1 MKAEIVSIGT
11 ELLLGEIVDTNA
23 SFLASQLPHLGI
35 DVYYMHQVGDNIERL
50 QEVFTRAIGRSDL
63 ILTTGGLGPTD
74 DDLTRSIIASVM
86 GEEMSI
92 DPVLEQELRA
102 FFGDRSLTMPENNL
116 KQAMLIPSSQ
126 AIPNPVG
133 TAPGWWV
140 EKNGRII
147 VAMPGPPR
155 ELHHMWEHQVRPK
168 LRQRAGDQIL
178 VSRVL
183 KVTGISEG
191 AVDEM
196 CGDLLKAS
204 NPTIGVY
211 AKPDGIHV
219 RIGAK
224 AKDETAAQK
233 LIEPVESHL
242 RTTFGNNLWGVDEE
256 TMQAVV
262 GKLLTERGITLATM
276 ESCTGGQLA
285 STITDVPGASAYF
298 KGGLVTYATEAKI
311 QYGVDPKTIEAYGAV
326 SAETAAAMARA
337 AREQLHA
344 NVGVAITGVAG
355 PTEQEGKPVGT
366 VYLAVDHENEK
377 LAHSGKYPGGRTDI
391 KNRIVATSLFHIRR
405 LLLQLDAG

>member
-35 DVYYMHQVGDNIERL
+35 DVYYMHQVGDNVERL

-92 DPVLEQELRA
+92 DPVLEQELRS
-102 FFGDRSLTMPENNL
+102 FFGNRGLAMPENNL

-126 AIPNPVG
+126 ALPNPVG

-140 EKNGRII
+140 EKNGGII

-168 LRQRAGDQIL
+168 LRQKAGGQIL
-178 VSRVL
+178 ISRVL

-204 NPTIGVY
+204 NPSIGVY

-233 LIEPVESHL
+233 LIDPVEAHL
-242 RTTFGNNLWGVDEE
+242 RTMFGDHLWGVDDE
-256 TMQAVV
+256 TMQAVI
-262 GKLLTERGITLATM
+262 GKVLTERGITLATM

-298 KGGLVTYATEAKI
+298 KGGLVTYATEAKVR
-311 QYGVDPKTIEAYGAV
+311 YGVDPKTIEAYGAV

-377 LAHSGKYPGGRTDI
+377 LAHSGKYPGGRIDI
-391 KNRIVATSLFHIRR
+391 NNRIVATSLFHIRR
-405 LLLQLDAG
+405 LLLQRDAG